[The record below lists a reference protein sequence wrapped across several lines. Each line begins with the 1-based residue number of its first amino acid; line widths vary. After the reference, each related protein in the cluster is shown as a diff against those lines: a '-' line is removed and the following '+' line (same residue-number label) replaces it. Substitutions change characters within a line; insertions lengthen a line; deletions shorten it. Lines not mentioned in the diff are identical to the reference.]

1 MNTKVLVLDIDGTLT
16 NSEKQIT
23 PNTKQAIIDTMKRG
37 HLVILAS
44 GRPTTGMKRYAEELM
59 LEEYGGYM
67 LSFNGARIIQCK
79 TGEIIYQQTLP
90 TNVISGLYH
99 FALENDLGICT
110 YLGDDIIVGT
120 RIDPYLELESRINQ
134 MKMKQVEHFDKF
146 VDFDVNKCL
155 ITVHPQKAPELLT
168 VLQKKYGD
176 ILSIYRSEP
185 FFIEV
190 MPQHVDKAAS
200 LEKMLSSV
208 GLAREDVI
216 CCGDGYNDISMIKY
230 AGIGVAME
238 NAQKSVKEV
247 ADFITDSNNSDG
259 IVKVV
264 NKFIHL

>member
-1 MNTKVLVLDIDGTLT
+1 MNTKALVLDIDGTLT

-44 GRPTTGMKRYAEELM
+44 GRPTPGMKRYADELE

-79 TGEIIYQQTLP
+79 TGEIVYQQTLP
-90 TNVISGLYH
+90 MSVIPGLYH
-99 FALENDLGICT
+99 FAVEHDLGICT

-120 RIDPYLELESRINQ
+120 RLDSYLELESRINQ
-134 MKMKQVEHFDKF
+134 MHMKQVDHFDQF

-155 ITVHPQKAPELLT
+155 ITVDPEKAPELLEQ
-168 VLQKKYGD
+168 LQKKYGD

-200 LEKMLSSV
+200 LDKMLSSV
-208 GLAREDVI
+208 GLSRENVI
-216 CCGDGYNDISMIKY
+216 CCGDGFNDVSMIKY

-238 NAQKSVKEV
+238 NAQPLVKEA
-247 ADFITDSNNSDG
+247 ADYITSSNNDDG
-259 IVKVV
+259 IVKVIDQ
-264 NKFIHL
+264 FIL